1 VVKRA
6 EIVSDLLRR
15 ASLTPP
21 DLLAADIAAALQDC
35 GGHRLVLYV
44 VDYEQET
51 LQPVALGTELM
62 TDAPKGVRVEST
74 MAGKAFQTQQVLT
87 AAADDGWR
95 VWVPIRE
102 RAERLGVLE
111 LGFTTIDDE
120 LLILAA
126 DLGLL
131 VGHLIHSAGRYT
143 DLIELRRRL
152 RPMNLAAEMQWDML
166 LPPLGFTSPD
176 LAIAGLLEPAYLVA
190 GDAFDFSLNGDIL
203 DFAILDAMGHGI
215 SSTMAS
221 TLALGAFRFGRRRR
235 LELTVMAGLIDD
247 ALIERF
253 DSEEFVT
260 GHIAQLDVGTG
271 RFRWVNAGH
280 PLPFLIRGN
289 KVVAELPCAPC
300 MPFGLGIEITEVG
313 DCQLQPG
320 DQLLFYSDG
329 VTEAH
334 PAGGPQ
340 FGVDNLRDA
349 VEQYI
354 GVGLVAPEL
363 LRRLARDLRAHRG
376 SELADDATLVF
387 LQWQP
392 GR

>member
-35 GGHRLVLYV
+35 GGHHLVLFV
-44 VDYEQET
+44 VDYEQES

-62 TDAPKGVRVEST
+62 ADAPKGVRVEST
-74 MAGKAFQTQQVLT
+74 MAGKAFQTQQVLS
-87 AAADDGWR
+87 ASVDDGWR
-95 VWVPIRE
+95 VWVPVRE

-111 LGFTTIDDE
+111 LGFAAIDEE
-120 LLILAA
+120 LLNLSA

-176 LAIAGLLEPAYLVA
+176 LSIAGLLEPAYLVA

-215 SSTMAS
+215 SSTLAS

-235 LELTVMAGLIDD
+235 LELTVMATLIDD
-247 ALIERF
+247 ALTERF
-253 DSEEFVT
+253 DSDEFVT

-271 RFRWVNAGH
+271 RLRWVNAGH
-280 PLPFLIRGN
+280 PLPLLIRGT

-300 MPFGLGIEITEVG
+300 LPFGLGIDITEVG

-334 PAGGPQ
+334 ATGGAQ
-340 FGVDNLRDA
+340 FGIDNLRSA

-354 GVGLVAPEL
+354 GAGLVAPEL
-363 LRRLARDLRAHRG
+363 LRRLARDLRTHRG

>member
-1 VVKRA
+1 MVERGEV
-6 EIVSDLLRR
+6 VSDLLRR

-21 DLLAADIAAALQDC
+21 DLLAGDIAAALQDC
-35 GGHRLVLYV
+35 GGHHLVLYV
-44 VDYEQET
+44 VDYEQES
-51 LQPVALGTELM
+51 LQPVALGSELL
-62 TDAPKGVRVEST
+62 AEQPEGVRVEST
-74 MAGKAFQTQQVLT
+74 MAGKAFQTQEVLT
-87 AAADDGWR
+87 APFEGGWR
-95 VWVPIRE
+95 VWVPVRE
-102 RAERLGVLE
+102 RAERIGVLE
-111 LGFTTIDDE
+111 LGFTEIDDE
-120 LLILAA
+120 LLSLAA

-131 VGHLIHSAGRYT
+131 VAHLIHSAGRYT

-166 LPPLGFTSPD
+166 LPPLAFTSPD
-176 LAIAGLLEPAYLVA
+176 VAIAGLLEPAYLVA

-203 DFAILDAMGHGI
+203 DFAILDAMGHGVN
-215 SSTMAS
+215 STLAS

-253 DSEEFVT
+253 DNDEFVT
-260 GHIAQLDVGTG
+260 GHVAQLDVATG
-271 RFRWVNAGH
+271 QFRWVNAGH
-280 PLPFLIRGN
+280 PLPLLIRGH
-289 KVVAELPCAPC
+289 KVVAELACEPCL
-300 MPFGLGIEITEVG
+300 PFGLGIDITEVG
-313 DCQLQPG
+313 ECHLQPG
-320 DQLLFYSDG
+320 DRLLFYSDG

-334 PAGGPQ
+334 TLGGPL

-349 VEQYI
+349 IEQYI
-354 GVGLVAPEL
+354 GAGLVAPEL
-363 LRRLARDLRAHRG
+363 LRRLARDLRRHRG